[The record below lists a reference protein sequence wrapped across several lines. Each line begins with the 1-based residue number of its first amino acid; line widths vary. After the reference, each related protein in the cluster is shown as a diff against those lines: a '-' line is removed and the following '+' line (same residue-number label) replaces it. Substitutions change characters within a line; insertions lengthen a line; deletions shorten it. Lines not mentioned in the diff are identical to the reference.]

1 VAQGVKTTGEN
12 PVNKS
17 ELINAVATGADISKA
32 AAGRALDAMIEA
44 VTGALK
50 NGEQV
55 NLIGFGTFLVRERA
69 ARTGRNPRT
78 GETINIKAAKNPAFK
93 AGKALKDAVN

>member
-1 VAQGVKTTGEN
+1 M
-12 PVNKS
+12 NKS
-17 ELINAVATGADISKA
+17 ELIDAVAAGADISKA

-44 VTGALK
+44 VTSALK

-55 NLIGFGTFLVRERA
+55 NLVGFGTFVVRERA
-69 ARTGRNPRT
+69 ARSGRNPRT
-78 GETINIKAAKNPAFK
+78 GETINIKAAKNPSFK

>member
-1 VAQGVKTTGEN
+1 
-12 PVNKS
+12 
-17 ELINAVATGADISKA
+17 LIDAVATGADISKA